1 MISILVAYTK
11 NKRVIGAQGKIPWKL
26 SSERNRFK
34 EICRDKYVIMGRKSF
49 EEIGKPLPYCKLVIV
64 TRDSRVK
71 PENDKGISENDK
83 GISEND
89 KGISENDKGISENDN
104 NNLFFKKSLEEA
116 IDFCKAQ
123 EQEEILIAGGATIYE
138 QALPHAKKIY
148 ATEIDANFEGDTFF
162 PPLAPEWTSTL
173 EETHEENGIKYSYLT
188 YIRSSI

>member
-1 MISILVAYTK
+1 MISILTAYTK

-34 EICRDKYVIMGRKSF
+34 DICRDKYVIMGRKSF

-89 KGISENDKGISENDN
+89 N

-123 EQEEILIAGGATIYE
+123 EQEEILIAGGATIYK
-138 QALPHAKKIY
+138 QTLPYADKIY
-148 ATEIDANFEGDTFF
+148 ATEIDADFDGDTFF
-162 PPLAPEWTSTL
+162 PPLGPEWTSTL
-173 EETHEENGIKYSYLT
+173 EETHEENGINYTYLT
-188 YIRSSI
+188 YIRSSV

>member
-1 MISILVAYTK
+1 MISILTAYTK

-34 EICRDKYVIMGRKSF
+34 DICRDKYVIMGRKSF

-89 KGISENDKGISENDN
+89 N

-123 EQEEILIAGGATIYE
+123 EQEEILIAGGGSIYA
-138 QALPHAKKIY
+138 QALPYTDKIY
-148 ATEIDANFEGDTFF
+148 ATEIDADFDGDTFF
-162 PPLAPEWTSTL
+162 PPLGPEWTSNL
-173 EETHEENGIKYSYLT
+173 EETHEENGIKYTYLT
-188 YIRSSI
+188 YIRSSV

>member
-71 PENDKGISENDK
+71 PENDKGISEND
-83 GISEND
+83 
-89 KGISENDKGISENDN
+89 N
-104 NNLFFKKSLEEA
+104 NNLFFKNSLEEA

-123 EQEEILIAGGATIYE
+123 EQEEILVAGGATIYE
-138 QALPHAKKIY
+138 QTLPYADKIY

-188 YIRSSI
+188 YIRSSV